1 MGEAV
6 AVGESLIDL
15 SERYKTYSERI
26 VNKYRKYKELSCK
39 YKRFI
44 VLCNAVG
51 SFCLT
56 SKEVSEEILA
66 LAKETKPNLGGFTLC
81 ILRTDSDGK
90 GEVDSFCLYPK

>member
-6 AVGESLIDL
+6 AVGESLVDL
-15 SERYKTYSERI
+15 SERYKMYSERI
-26 VNKYRKYKELSCK
+26 VNKYHKYKELFCN
-39 YKRFI
+39 YKKFI

-56 SKEVSEEILA
+56 SKEISEEILA
-66 LAKETKPNLGGFTLC
+66 LAKETEPNLGGFTLC

-90 GEVDSFCLYPK
+90 SGVDSFCL